1 MSLFQNVIRTYTAN
15 LLLVLNLWTPGL
27 KGGKICI
34 TNILACFVMWLM
46 AGIGSIPGPVSGL
59 VVETRQSQAPY
70 IELHQA
76 HTSYGAQAGAFTQ
89 TMEALIQVPPICS
102 STPPK
107 IPLTWPELRKCLKI
121 GYSTSLGWIVAK

>member
-1 MSLFQNVIRTYTAN
+1 
-15 LLLVLNLWTPGL
+15 
-27 KGGKICI
+27 
-34 TNILACFVMWLM
+34 MWLM
-46 AGIGSIPGPVSGL
+46 AGIGSIPGLVSGL

-76 HTSYGAQAGAFTQ
+76 HTSYGAQAGAFTC
-89 TMEALIQVPPICS
+89 TVSHALLISLIQVPPICS
-102 STPPK
+102 STPPE